1 MNIAFNINIKTIDM
15 RDFLQNRMQKKNS
28 RFLLHQY
35 DFYIFLHERFP
46 FVPFLHSYV
55 QKN

>member
-1 MNIAFNINIKTIDM
+1 MKYEKFSAKWNA
-15 RDFLQNRMQKKNS
+15 KKNS
-28 RFLLHQY
+28 GFLLHQY

-55 QKN
+55 QMN